1 MRSLYYTLL
10 FALLFSPGLSGQ
22 SHQVVSNGGGTFNNA
37 NLSLGFSIGEPVIS
51 TYFSGGYILTQGFH
65 QPDTLS
71 LPSQNGGRLL
81 VKAFLQG
88 AYKGLSTMDTALN
101 ALGYLPLSQP
111 YTVSPWFYTGNE
123 QLSAIPPGMVDWV
136 LVEVRSSPDTI
147 VARRAALL
155 RDNGMIYDT
164 GLNQG
169 ILFDSLAP
177 GSYYVVV
184 DHRNHMPV
192 MSAQKHTVPAASVHD
207 LSNSGSYPAY
217 GGSNATADLGDG
229 ARGMISG
236 DISKDGIL
244 KYSGPFN
251 DRTLILQRII
261 TETGSSSVQTTVNGY
276 FKEDLSMNGNLR
288 YSGPGNDPSRIIQNL
303 VNITGSTSITSTL
316 VSPVPA
322 GVLKN

>member
-1 MRSLYYTLL
+1 MRSFYYILL
-10 FALLFSPGLSGQ
+10 LALLISPNLKGQ
-22 SHQVVSNGGGTFNNA
+22 SHQVVSSGGGQFDNGNISMDFT
-37 NLSLGFSIGEPVIS
+37 LGEPVIS
-51 TYFSGGYILTQGFH
+51 TFNSGGYILTQGFH
-65 QPDTLS
+65 QPDTNS

-81 VKAFLQG
+81 VRAFLQG
-88 AYKGLSTMDTALN
+88 AYKGTASMDTALK
-101 ALGYLPLSQP
+101 ASGYLPLSQP
-111 YTVSPWFYTGNE
+111 YTGSPWFYGGNE
-123 QLSAIPPGMVDWV
+123 QLSAIPPRMVDWV

-177 GSYYVVV
+177 GGYYIVI

-192 MSAQKHTVPAASVHD
+192 MTAVKHAVPAASVRD
-207 LSNSGSYPAY
+207 LGNTASYPAY
-217 GGSNATADLGDG
+217 GGNTATADLGG
-229 ARGMISG
+229 GIRGLISG
-236 DISKDGIL
+236 DINKDGIL
-244 KYSGPFN
+244 KYSGPSN
-251 DRTLILQRII
+251 DRTLILQRIT
-261 TETGSSSVQTTVNGY
+261 TETGSTSIQTTVNGY
-276 FKEDLSMNGNLR
+276 FAEDLSMNGNIK

-303 VNITGSTSITSTL
+303 VNITGSTAINSTL